1 MATTKIPE
9 GYRMDANGHLIPEE
23 NIREI
28 DKERDALVTAL
39 IVQAKEH
46 SGTLATFKEAAQ
58 GAIQRFVAESAAK
71 FKVKLGG
78 VKQNVT
84 LVSFDGRY
92 KVVSQNQELLTFD
105 ERLAAAKGLIDKCLR
120 KWSEG
125 ANSNIVA
132 LVNKAF
138 DIDGNGNAN
147 ANAKS
152 ILALKSL
159 AIDDPDWRRA
169 MEAVGQ
175 AVNVTGSKNYIRF
188 YERDE
193 QGAYQPISLNIAAS
207 E

>member
-1 MATTKIPE
+1 MAATKIPE
-9 GYRMDANGHLIPEE
+9 GYREDATGNLIPEG

-39 IVQAKEH
+39 IIQAKEH

-58 GAIQRFVAESAAK
+58 GAIGRFVAESAAK

-78 VKQNVT
+78 KKQNVT
-84 LVSFDGRY
+84 LTSFDGKY
-92 KVVSQNQELLTFD
+92 KVVSQNQELLSFD
-105 ERLAAAKGLIDKCLR
+105 ERLEAAKALIDKCVKR
-120 KWSEG
+120 WSDG
-125 ANSNIVA
+125 ANLNIVA

-138 DIDGNGNAN
+138 DLDGNGN

-159 AIDDPDWRRA
+159 AIDDLDWKKA
-169 MEAVGQ
+169 MEAIGQ
-175 AVNVTGSKNYIRF
+175 ATQVTASKNYIRF

-193 QGAYQPISLNIAAS
+193 QGEYKPISLNIAQ